1 MLRCIIWISI
11 SKPLDWQPCE
21 CLAYWLLLS
30 CGHLRYALADMAL
43 VTSLRDGMNLV
54 SMEYVA
60 CQKEHCGVL
69 VLSELAGAAQV
80 H

>member
-1 MLRCIIWISI
+1 M
-11 SKPLDWQPCE
+11 
-21 CLAYWLLLS
+21 
-30 CGHLRYALADMAL
+30 HLRYALADMAL

>member
-1 MLRCIIWISI
+1 
-11 SKPLDWQPCE
+11 
-21 CLAYWLLLS
+21 
-30 CGHLRYALADMAL
+30 MAL

-80 H
+80 CGCVRRAAADSWAAGARRGGDPRESV

>member
-1 MLRCIIWISI
+1 MV
-11 SKPLDWQPCE
+11 
-21 CLAYWLLLS
+21 
-30 CGHLRYALADMAL
+30 RYALADVAL

-54 SMEYVA
+54 GMEYVA

-80 H
+80 KLTKHSLWCLQF